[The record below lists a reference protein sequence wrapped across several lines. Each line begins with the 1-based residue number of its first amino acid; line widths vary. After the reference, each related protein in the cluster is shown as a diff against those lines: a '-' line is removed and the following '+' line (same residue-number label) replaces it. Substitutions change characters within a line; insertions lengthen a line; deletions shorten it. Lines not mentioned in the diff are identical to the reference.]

1 MSKTMTPLIYAPIH
15 ILGEVYE
22 KMFVQAAVYHK
33 RELNH
38 ATRYKAVLLVLYDEY
53 MNYGVVKM

>member
-1 MSKTMTPLIYAPIH
+1 MRPLIYAPIH

-22 KMFVQAAVYHK
+22 KMFVQAAVYLKHV
-33 RELNH
+33 LNH

-53 MNYGVVKM
+53 MNYGVVKV

>member
-1 MSKTMTPLIYAPIH
+1 MTPAIHDPIN

-22 KMFVQAAVYHK
+22 KMFVQAAVYLK

-53 MNYGVVKM
+53 MNYGVLKM